1 MTEGKADQKKEE
13 SEVRTFP
20 VPFALEEIKKNSI
33 LNKNTFHKPSKETI
47 NEKAYK
53 QSVKDER
60 LNSSRMQLKPKD
72 TDLKKLLLLYQ
83 NRQFDE
89 AEKIAI
95 SLSERFPSHPFPWK
109 VLGALLKQ
117 TGRVIESL
125 IPTQKSIQLAPQ
137 DASAHFNLGNTL
149 QALGRW
155 EEAKQSYKKA
165 IDFKPDYAEAHFNLG
180 ITLQALSLLKEAEQ
194 SYKKAIGLKPD
205 FIEAHSNLG
214 VTLQELGRWEEAKQS
229 YKKAIDFKPDYAE
242 AHFNLGVTLQE
253 LGKWEEAEQ
262 SYKNAIA
269 FKHGYAEAYFN
280 LGNTLKALGRLE
292 EAEQSYKNAIDFKP
306 DFVVAHS
313 NLGVTL
319 QELGRLEE
327 AEQSYKNSIAL
338 KPSYAEAHSNLGVT
352 LQELG
357 RWEDAKQSYKNAI
370 ALRPN
375 YTEAHF
381 NLGNTLKALNKLEE
395 AEQSYKKAIAL
406 KSGYAEAHSNL
417 GVTLQGLGRL
427 EEAEQSYKKAIA
439 LRPNFAEA
447 LSNLGI
453 TLQGLGRL
461 EEAEQSYK
469 KAIALKSGYAEAH
482 SNLGVT
488 LQGLGRLEEA
498 EQSYK
503 KAIALRPNF
512 AEAQSNLGNTLQEL
526 GRFEEY
532 VSSNQQAYANRT
544 GIHPVGDESLSPA
557 ITSVFFEITNQCN
570 FHCKF
575 CPSDDQKRLLG
586 YMDLD
591 LVKQLYEETAN
602 KNLASVVY
610 LHLMGEPTLHPKLIE
625 ILKFGSLKN
634 VKTNLTTNIST
645 LGSKNISKILDS
657 LYGTITA
664 SHMTPTEETYHIR
677 GAIGV
682 TWEKYISNLRS
693 LVREYM
699 KRLAEGNTTKN
710 DIDIRVMVTQ
720 NTASNVSIIE
730 TSKEAGVI
738 LKEWNIFVAEV
749 EHELG
754 MTPFARKDHNA
765 ADLVRGNNHSST
777 SYLLQQ
783 GIRLTFWKAFT
794 FANTRVNDDVNLKP
808 TKKSSY
814 CSHPFTDVGVLWNGD
829 VTLCCLDH
837 DGQLKV
843 GNVKESSIE
852 AVIQS
857 DKAQKLRASMLGEYP
872 LPSICQTCQE
882 RPVKN
887 EKTQNK
893 I

>member
-1 MTEGKADQKKEE
+1 MLKQIEVTEGKADQKKEE

-447 LSNLGI
+447 
-453 TLQGLGRL
+453 
-461 EEAEQSYK
+461 
-469 KAIALKSGYAEAH
+469 
-482 SNLGVT
+482 
-488 LQGLGRLEEA
+488 
-498 EQSYK
+498 
-503 KAIALRPNF
+503 
-512 AEAQSNLGNTLQEL
+512 QSNLGNTLQEL